1 MRVHLPQPHLPLYLT
16 MSASL
21 LGKQA
26 IAATRQSKSELTVH
40 QTPQKRSGSS
50 HSSTSYRVKDLQDL
64 MKVELSGSIHDY
76 GHYTELFPT
85 LDHLNNQIIEFLRNC
100 PLYDCQSQTWVDL
113 CDKPALEKH
122 LYPHF
127 NKIFQAVKGHFGTE
141 FVSRWIVD
149 THGKTLTHKRTVVY
163 HDTEDK
169 IVKPKSAPDFCV
181 LGAGPLF
188 PGSDT
193 VQPPAGYLNC
203 VSPIEVKRDS
213 DLNMASVT
221 LQVAIYAR

>member
-1 MRVHLPQPHLPLYLT
+1 

-26 IAATRQSKSELTVH
+26 IAATRQSKSELNVN

-64 MKVELSGSIHDY
+64 MRVELSGSIQDF

-85 LDHLNNQIIEFLRNC
+85 LAHRNNDIIEFLRNS
-100 PLYDCQSQTWVDL
+100 PLYDCQSGTWNNL
-113 CDKPALEKH
+113 RDKPALEKH

-127 NKIFQAVKGHFGTE
+127 NEVFQAVKDHFGNE
-141 FVSRWIVD
+141 FVSRWITE
-149 THGKTLTHKRTVVY
+149 THGKTLAHKWAVVY

-169 IVKPKSAPDFCV
+169 VVKPKSAPDFCV

-188 PGSDT
+188 PGSNN
-193 VQPPAGYLNC
+193 VQPPAEYLNC
-203 VSPIEVKRDS
+203 VSPIEIKRHA
-213 DLNMASVT
+213 DLNMTSVT